1 MINKQFLGVSSNFA
15 KLIEIIIV
23 RLKFHYYFTPE
34 YVSLYTRTGDGGNMI
49 GA

>member
-1 MINKQFLGVSSNFA
+1 LINNQFLGVSTNFA
-15 KLIEIIIV
+15 NLIEIIIA
-23 RLKFHYYFTPE
+23 RLKLHFYFIPE